1 VILFL
6 LKNYLLYDSC
16 TKFHACENDEKN
28 INYYSIDF
36 NFCIFSNKILSACS
50 ELSKLLKN
58 QFELDSFEAGR
69 CWGYISASTD
79 IYKVIKYGSSRIVCI
94 PEEQEVSDYVRI
106 VIKYLNEHPKD
117 LDRPAFELITKAF
130 AEIFPCPQTQLQP
143 QSPE

>member
-1 VILFL
+1 MHVIFMDANTMKKIPTIL
-6 LKNYLLYDSC
+6 LL
-16 TKFHACENDEKN
+16 
-28 INYYSIDF
+28 ISIFISSPAYAGVGYTDG
-36 NFCIFSNKILSACS
+36 NKILSACS
-50 ELSKLLKN
+50 ELNKLLHYN
-58 QFELDSFEAGR
+58 FELDSFEAGR

-94 PEEQEVSDYVRI
+94 SEEQEVSDYVRI

-143 QSPE
+143 QSHE

>member
-1 VILFL
+1 MKKISTIILLISIFVSSPASAGVG
-6 LKNYLLYDSC
+6 YTDG
-16 TKFHACENDEKN
+16 N
-28 INYYSIDF
+28 I
-36 NFCIFSNKILSACS
+36 ILSACS
-50 ELSKLLKN
+50 ELSKLLKY

-94 PEEQEVSDYVRI
+94 PGEIEVSDYVRI

-117 LDRPAFELITKAF
+117 LNRPAFELITKAF

>member
-1 VILFL
+1 MIHARNFLHAKTMKKISTIILL
-6 LKNYLLYDSC
+6 
-16 TKFHACENDEKN
+16 
-28 INYYSIDF
+28 ISIFVSSPASAGVGYTDG
-36 NFCIFSNKILSACS
+36 NKILSACS
-50 ELSKLLKN
+50 ELSKLLEY

-94 PEEQEVSDYVRI
+94 SEEQEVSDYVRI
-106 VIKYLNEHPKD
+106 VIKYLNKHPKD

-130 AEIFPCPQTQLQP
+130 AEIFPCPQNQLQP